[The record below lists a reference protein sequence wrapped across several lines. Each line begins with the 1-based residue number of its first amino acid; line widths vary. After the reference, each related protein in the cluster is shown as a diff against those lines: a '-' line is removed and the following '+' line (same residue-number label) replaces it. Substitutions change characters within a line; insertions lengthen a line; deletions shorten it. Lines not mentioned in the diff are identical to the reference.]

1 MQEVPR
7 MRKTRRCGGSLRR
20 SKRLQG
26 KPPSS
31 ESVKQPKSKSRSRRQ
46 NTILTTSNILAKD
59 PIVEEAMSVE
69 KSNAKVPSGEKSNAK
84 VPSGEKSNANEKQS
98 SSRSVLSS
106 ITLPHVSSEK
116 HDTSAHTPRMVS
128 PASSERPPQGSP
140 VLDGDDNLKNKVPYC
155 NCSPLFTDEILG
167 KLKTSKKLSEY
178 LKDKTMINRAGFQ
191 KELRELS
198 FREKKAKIKE
208 LVSMC
213 PKGYVGLEDM
223 TSNIKDLVIDTTD
236 YADILIIKNN
246 KDGYIGCIQVYN
258 DGEKYNVIDMCSK
271 DIENIDNFMMMV
283 YLLCVKK
290 IGIKTGFMWIRG
302 GYKNL
307 KNLCVCDKFGMEVV
321 NSGENYLGMSVNL
334 DRSWRMRTGE
344 RKGELKHGDT
354 TDAKIINTFFGHC
367 RGYRSKDKFC
377 KAEFEKLPEE
387 RKDKLIEKRMMGV
400 PSDEVEV
407 QVDND
412 EDEDLR

>member
-1 MQEVPR
+1 
-7 MRKTRRCGGSLRR
+7 MRKTRRCGGSPRR
-20 SKRLQG
+20 
-26 KPPSS
+26 
-31 ESVKQPKSKSRSRRQ
+31 SKSRSRRK
-46 NTILTTSNILAKD
+46 NIMLTTSNVLAKD
-59 PIVEEAMSVE
+59 QIADEAKSGGKSSVD
-69 KSNAKVPSGEKSNAK
+69 K
-84 VPSGEKSNANEKQS
+84 KQR

-106 ITLPHVSSEK
+106 ISLPQVSSDRPGANEVEAQYP
-116 HDTSAHTPRMVS
+116 SENRSIRVPSVL
-128 PASSERPPQGSP
+128 SERPAQGSP
-140 VLDGDDNLKNKVPYC
+140 VLEGDDNLKEKVPYC
-155 NCSPLFTDEILG
+155 NCSPLFTDEMLG

-191 KELRELS
+191 KEMRELS

-213 PKGYVGLEDM
+213 PKGYLGLEDM
-223 TSNIKDLVIDTTD
+223 TSNIKKLVIDTTD
-236 YADILIIKNN
+236 YEDILIIKNN
-246 KDGYIGCIQVYN
+246 KDGYIGCITVYKDK
-258 DGEKYNVIDMCSK
+258 DGETYNVIDMCSK

-290 IGIKTGFMWIRG
+290 MGMKTGFMWIRG

-307 KNLCVCDKFGMEVV
+307 KHLCVCDKFGMEVV

-354 TDAKIINTFFGHC
+354 TDAKIINTFLGRC

-387 RKDKLIEKRMMGV
+387 RKEKLIEKRMMGV

-407 QVDND
+407 DDD
-412 EDEDLR
+412 EYDVWR